1 MKAKPPPFEGGAI
14 GEWRDTD
21 DSMTADWLASECGI
35 LKLKSSLVAEAVQ
48 TVAKLA
54 ARNPLVEHLKG

>member
-1 MKAKPPPFEGGAI
+1 MA
-14 GEWRDTD
+14 DTD

-54 ARNPLVEHLKG
+54 RAIRSSST